1 MFEFVVLGFLIG
13 IILNEV
19 IYWCQP
25 IRRDKIIAAVNKSG
39 NVTYID
45 VSELNMREAEHILR
59 KHNEYFE

>member
-19 IYWCQP
+19 IYWCLP
-25 IRRDKIIAAVNKSG
+25 IRRDKIIAAVHKSG
-39 NVTYID
+39 DVTYID
-45 VSELNMREAEHILR
+45 VSELNMREAEYILR

>member
-19 IYWCQP
+19 IYWCLP

-59 KHNEYFE
+59 KYND